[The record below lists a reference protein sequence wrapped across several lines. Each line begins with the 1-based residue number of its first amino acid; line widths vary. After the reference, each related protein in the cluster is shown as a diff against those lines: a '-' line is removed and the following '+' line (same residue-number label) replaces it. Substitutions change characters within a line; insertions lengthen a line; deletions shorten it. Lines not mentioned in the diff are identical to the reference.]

1 MLVPGG
7 ATEPI
12 TFRCKCCGEEHTGLP
27 TFAFAFPIQYL
38 DVPESERDAR
48 VFLTSDTC
56 VIDDEH
62 FFVRGCLEIPVYG
75 SDDPFVWGVWVSLSE
90 PNFFRFQELLDV
102 EVRSQ
107 HGPFFGWLCSPPKP
121 YPDSLHLKTQVHLR
135 DRGIR
140 PSIVLEPTDHPLAIE
155 QREGISS
162 ERVAEIYE
170 VMIHGGR
177 PPA

>member
-1 MLVPGG
+1 
-7 ATEPI
+7 
-12 TFRCKCCGEEHTGLP
+12 
-27 TFAFAFPIQYL
+27 
-38 DVPESERDAR
+38 

-62 FFVRGCLEIPVYG
+62 FFVRGCLEIPVHG

-102 EVRSQ
+102 ELRSQ
-107 HGPFFGWLCSPPKP
+107 HGPFFGWLCSPPRP

-135 DRGIR
+135 DRGSR
-140 PSIVLEPTDHPLAIE
+140 PSIVLEPTEHPLAIE

>member
-1 MLVPGG
+1 
-7 ATEPI
+7 
-12 TFRCKCCGEEHTGLP
+12 
-27 TFAFAFPIQYL
+27 
-38 DVPESERDAR
+38 

-62 FFVRGCLEIPVYG
+62 FFVRGCLEIPVHG

-90 PNFFRFQELLDV
+90 PNFFRFQELLDD
-102 EVRSQ
+102 
-107 HGPFFGWLCSPPKP
+107 WLCSPPRP

-135 DRGIR
+135 NRGIR

-155 QREGISS
+155 QRDGISS